1 MDPSYIDL
9 EIPGVGQLSS
19 SASSHGKIKKRGRPL
34 GSVKQVA
41 TKIAKVYYLG
51 YALNLLHNF

>member
-9 EIPGVGQLSS
+9 ENPGVGQFSS
-19 SASSHGKIKKRGRPL
+19 SPSSHGKIKKRGRPL